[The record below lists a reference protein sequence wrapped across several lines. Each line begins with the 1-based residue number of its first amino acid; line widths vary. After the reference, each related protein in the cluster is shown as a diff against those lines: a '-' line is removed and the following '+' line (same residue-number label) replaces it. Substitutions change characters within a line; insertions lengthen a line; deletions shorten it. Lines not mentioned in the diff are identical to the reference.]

1 MLSWGK
7 IFKKGL
13 LIVLLLA
20 LSVGVVSATY
30 ANSTYDVDVAAIG
43 WWCEAISYDVN
54 WDNNVVSQAD
64 NVSVVGEDTDESTDI
79 VIDAKP
85 SSFNDGVEEITYSFK
100 VYK

>member
-1 MLSWGK
+1 MMLMLQ
-7 IFKKGL
+7 L
-13 LIVLLLA
+13 LDDDVKQLA
-20 LSVGVVSATY
+20 
-30 ANSTYDVDVAAIG
+30 N
-43 WWCEAISYDVN
+43 DVN

>member
-1 MLSWGK
+1 MMLMLQ
-7 IFKKGL
+7 L
-13 LIVLLLA
+13 LDDDVKQLA
-20 LSVGVVSATY
+20 
-30 ANSTYDVDVAAIG
+30 N
-43 WWCEAISYDVN
+43 DVN

-85 SSFNDGVEEITYSFK
+85 ASFNDGVEEITYSFK

>member
-1 MLSWGK
+1 MLTALMMLMLQ
-7 IFKKGL
+7 L
-13 LIVLLLA
+13 LDDDVKQLA
-20 LSVGVVSATY
+20 
-30 ANSTYDVDVAAIG
+30 N
-43 WWCEAISYDVN
+43 DVN

-85 SSFNDGVEEITYSFK
+85 ASFNDGVEEITYSFK

>member
-1 MLSWGK
+1 MFCCWRCRLVWFRLHMLTALMMLMLQ
-7 IFKKGL
+7 L
-13 LIVLLLA
+13 LDDDVKQLA
-20 LSVGVVSATY
+20 
-30 ANSTYDVDVAAIG
+30 N
-43 WWCEAISYDVN
+43 DVN

>member
-1 MLSWGK
+1 MLTALMMLMLQ
-7 IFKKGL
+7 L
-13 LIVLLLA
+13 LDDDVKQLA
-20 LSVGVVSATY
+20 
-30 ANSTYDVDVAAIG
+30 N
-43 WWCEAISYDVN
+43 DVN

-100 VYK
+100 VYKQSSGWH